1 MLEKRLRVPP
11 AQTGVLLDATGA
23 AGVVFTTT
31 VVVAVGPVHPLTVA
45 VTVYVP
51 AASAV
56 TETMVGF

>member
-1 MLEKRLRVPP
+1 MLLE
-11 AQTGVLLDATGA
+11 ATGA

-31 VVVAVGPVHPLTVA
+31 TVVAVGLVQPLTVA

-56 TETMVGF
+56 TDAMVGF